1 MIPVSPATGV
11 LGIIGHPVA
20 HSLSPALHN
29 AAFAAVGLDLV
40 YAAFDVQDLP
50 AAIAGVRALGI
61 RGLSVTIPHKEAVI
75 PLLDR
80 IDPLAARIGA
90 VNTVVNEQGV
100 LAGYNTDALGAVRAL
115 EEAGVD
121 PGTGSEP
128 GDGSVVVL
136 AAGGAARAVAFAV
149 ADRFRPARI
158 SFADLDQEKAHA
170 LAVALQRETGVPATT
185 LSPGSP
191 ELAAAVAACSLCIN
205 TTPLG
210 MHGKGNPLPAG
221 AFRPGVVYF
230 DIVYTPPRTPFLLA
244 AEAAGAR
251 TVTGD
256 RMFLHQAAAQFTLWT
271 GQAAPLDVFSRVLG

>member
-40 YAAFDVQDLP
+40 YVAFDVQDLP

-115 EEAGVD
+115 EEAGVAQISG
-121 PGTGSEP
+121 PA
-128 GDGSVVVL
+128 VVL
-136 AAGGAARAVAFAV
+136 GAGGAARAVAFAV

-158 SFADLDQEKAHA
+158 SFADLDQEKAQA
-170 LAVALQRETGVPATT
+170 LAAALQRETGITAAS
-185 LSPGSP
+185 LAPGSP
-191 ELAAAVAACSLCIN
+191 ELAAAVAECALCIN

-210 MHGKGNPLPAG
+210 MHGKGNPLPAD

-244 AEAAGAR
+244 AEAAGGR
-251 TVTGD
+251 CVTGD
-256 RMFLHQAAAQFTLWT
+256 RMFLHQAAAQFALWT
-271 GQAAPLDVFSRVLG
+271 GQAAPLDVFSRILAGG